1 MTHSGT
7 GLYSGYW
14 RWKCLPAREGGAFLV
29 KIKLVAPLV
38 LVLGLGLMALLLPRL
53 VARIQAAIDAC
64 KSG

>member
-1 MTHSGT
+1 M
-7 GLYSGYW
+7 
-14 RWKCLPAREGGAFLV
+14 